1 MKTLAQL
8 CDDGMV
14 QAKIEKKSIIL
25 LFFYI
30 FVWKKEKKL
39 SKNSTYTLFYK
50 TILWWQNI
58 LKGETI

>member
-25 LFFYI
+25 HFFLH
-30 FVWKKEKKL
+30 FCLKKREEIVEK
-39 SKNSTYTLFYK
+39 
-50 TILWWQNI
+50 
-58 LKGETI
+58 

>member
-25 LFFYI
+25 LFFT
-30 FVWKKEKKL
+30 FLFEKKRRNCR
-39 SKNSTYTLFYK
+39 KIAHTHYSTKQYYDDKIF
-50 TILWWQNI
+50 
-58 LKGETI
+58 